1 MRCGVLVMS
10 ITLRHSGLPSGFGKN
25 DLLGLVRAIRPALNL
40 STVAV
45 NLLVEVILR
54 TQEQDYGAGQIC
66 CAWPSVD
73 TLSAD
78 FGKSPRTINRAEND
92 LKEAGL
98 IARTSMTNGHRFGSR
113 EKGKDGVILRAA
125 GINLRPLIERFDELC
140 ALRDR
145 IQLERNSI
153 RACRDEIK
161 DVMKSLRQLDGLR
174 GDARI
179 REILPRERPS
189 EVKDYKELVAVRDA
203 LVSVREELAAAIHQP
218 KMADEPETNGRP
230 YTKKETISKPCTK
243 GRGFDADPADANVS
257 LGQALVIATTEF
269 KEKAELY
276 ASANGGVN
284 WAVMAAAARETCNEL
299 GISQDDW
306 HETERRIGSYVA
318 TLSVIVIER
327 NHRRGSKE
335 RYHLADPRA
344 AFAGLQRLGQA
355 AAGRISRLAGPMLR
369 DVTTTTRSRVSR

>member
-1 MRCGVLVMS
+1 MS
-10 ITLRHSGLPSGFGKN
+10 ITLRHSGLPVGFGKN
-25 DLLGLVRAIRPALNL
+25 DLLGLVRAIRPALKL

-45 NLLVEVILR
+45 NLLIEVILR
-54 TQEQDYGAGQIC
+54 TQEQDYRAGQIC

-73 TLSAD
+73 TLSED

-92 LKEAGL
+92 LKQAGL
-98 IARTSMTNGHRFGSR
+98 IDRTSMTNGYRFGLR
-113 EKGKDGVILRAA
+113 EKGDEGVILRAA
-125 GINLRPLIERFDELC
+125 GINLRPLIERFHELC
-140 ALRDR
+140 DLRDR
-145 IQLERNSI
+145 ILLERNAI

-161 DVMKSLRQLDGLR
+161 DTMKSLRLLDAVG

-189 EVKDYKELVAVRDA
+189 EVKVYEELVAVRDA
-203 LVSVREELAAAIHQP
+203 LISVRNELVGPVHQSE
-218 KMADEPETNGRP
+218 MADAPETNGRR
-230 YTKKETISKPCTK
+230 YINKETISKPCT
-243 GRGFDADPADANVS
+243 RDRSSEAAQADANVS
-257 LGQALVIATTEF
+257 LGQALVIATKEF

-276 ASANGGVN
+276 ASASGSVN
-284 WAVMAAAARETCNEL
+284 WAVMASAARETCNEL

-306 HETERRIGSYVA
+306 HETERKIGSYVA

-344 AFAGLQRLGQA
+344 AFAGLKRRGQA
-355 AAGRISRLAGPMLR
+355 ASGCVGRLAGPLLR
-369 DVTTTTRSRVSR
+369 DATKPNRWRASQ